1 MRGEWPPTKRAGPL
15 RRPPRQPAALLALRN
30 FGLLAALYVPR
41 GAMGARAPGA
51 PLFGASV

>member
-30 FGLLAALYVPR
+30 FGFLAALYVPR